1 MDDLIKD
8 CEEVKLSV
16 LSPKARLALR
26 VLVLS
31 SAMYFRE
38 LYGYDR
44 AEKLHSTEE
53 ETELASLA
61 YDFYRS
67 TVSVQ
72 RRDMRSSIKLFRYIT
87 SLLHIEDYFSEVA
100 NPK

>member
-16 LSPKARLALR
+16 LSPKARPALR

-31 SAMYFRE
+31 STMYFRE

-44 AEKLHSTEE
+44 AEELHPTEE
-53 ETELASLA
+53 ETALASQTYA
-61 YDFYRS
+61 FYRS

-72 RRDMRSSIKLFRYIT
+72 PYDMRNSVKLFRYIT
-87 SLLHIEDYFSEVA
+87 RLLHIDDYFSEA
-100 NPK
+100 ESPK